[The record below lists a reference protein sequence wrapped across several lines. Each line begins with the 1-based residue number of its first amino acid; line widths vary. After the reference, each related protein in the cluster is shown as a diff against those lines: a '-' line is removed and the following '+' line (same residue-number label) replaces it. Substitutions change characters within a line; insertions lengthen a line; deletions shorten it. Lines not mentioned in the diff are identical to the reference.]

1 VLVLHLLGLGVGLL
15 LALLATTQ
23 EAAQDVECRLILHA
37 RKAEQ
42 VGIREGLAVE
52 YSIHV
57 LGSDACARVG
67 GGGSSR

>member
-1 VLVLHLLGLGVGLL
+1 M
-15 LALLATTQ
+15 
-23 EAAQDVECRLILHA
+23 ECRLILHA

-67 GGGSSR
+67 GGGGGSFTGAHAALLPWGHCTTL